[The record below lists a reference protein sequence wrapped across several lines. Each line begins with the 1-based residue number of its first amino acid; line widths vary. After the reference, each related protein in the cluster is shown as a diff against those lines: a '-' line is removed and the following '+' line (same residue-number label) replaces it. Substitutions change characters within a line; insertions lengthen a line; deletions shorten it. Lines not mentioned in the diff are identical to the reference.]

1 MARRV
6 DPVRGTWRVDLHTH
20 TWASPDCLT
29 DPRDLIER
37 ARDVGLNRLAVTD
50 HNTIQGALEA
60 HALAPD
66 LIIVGQEIDTATGGE
81 LIAYFVRDTV
91 PPHLPPEEAI
101 RRLRAQGAVI
111 SISHP
116 LDALRGSAMGEANT
130 LALIQQVD
138 ALEVFNARCLRA
150 EFNRRAAELAAAH
163 GKLITAG
170 SDAHTLAEVGAGYL
184 ELPVFRDN
192 PEAFRASLARAT
204 AGGRLTGLWP
214 HLASTWSKFGR
225 RFRSI
230 P

>member
-6 DPVRGTWRVDLHTH
+6 DPVRGIWRVDLHTH

-29 DPRDLIER
+29 DPRDLVER
-37 ARDVGLNRLAVTD
+37 ARAVGLNRLAVTD
-50 HNTIQGALEA
+50 HNTIEGALAA

-81 LIAYFVRDTV
+81 LIAYFVRETV

-130 LALIQQVD
+130 VALIGQVD
-138 ALEVFNARCLRA
+138 ALEVFNARCLRP
-150 EFNRRAAELAAAH
+150 EFNRRAAELAARH
-163 GKLITAG
+163 SKLITAG

-192 PEAFRASLARAT
+192 PEAFRASLALAT
-204 AGGRLTGLWP
+204 PGGRLTGLWP

-230 P
+230 S